1 MSFLSA
7 YEGITRIPVGPSD
20 QDYYIDVREHISYQ
34 EREAAEKALSDMKVE
49 GTSVTPAPDV
59 MKYRR
64 LLVLAHIKD
73 WNIDDE
79 AGHVWPVDAE
89 HVGLLPGE
97 VFDEVWSLIDGKTK
111 SRDKETQRRFP
122 DGVDVS
128 DQVRKPR
135 TRKLAEIPA

>member
-7 YEGITRIPVGPSD
+7 YEGITRVKVGPTGL
-20 QDYYIDVREHISYQ
+20 DYYIDVREHISYQ

-59 MKYRR
+59 IKYRR
-64 LLVLAHIKD
+64 LLVLAHVKE
-73 WNIDDE
+73 WNLDDE
-79 AGHVWPVDAE
+79 DGIWPVDVE
-89 HVGLLPGE
+89 HVGMLPGE
-97 VFDEVWSLIDGKTK
+97 VFDEVWALIDGKGK
-111 SRDKETQRRFP
+111 PRDKETQRRFP

-135 TRKLAEIPA
+135 TRKLAEVPA

>member
-49 GTSVTPAPDV
+49 GSTVTPSPDV
-59 MKYRR
+59 MRYRR
-64 LLVLAHIKD
+64 LLALAHIKE
-73 WNIDDE
+73 WNLDDE
-79 AGHVWPVDAE
+79 GAVWPIDFD
-89 HVGLLPGE
+89 HVGQLPGE
-97 VFDEVWSLIDGKTK
+97 VFDQLWAVIDGKTK
-111 SRDKETQRRFP
+111 TRDKDTQRRFP

-135 TRKLAEIPA
+135 ARKLAEIPA